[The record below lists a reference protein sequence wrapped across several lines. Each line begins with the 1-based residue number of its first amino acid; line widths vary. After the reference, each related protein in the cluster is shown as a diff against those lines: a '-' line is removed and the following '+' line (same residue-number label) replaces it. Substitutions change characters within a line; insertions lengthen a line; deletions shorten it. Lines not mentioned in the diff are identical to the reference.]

1 MPNPCRQRS
10 FWARIKLSEKII
22 FITHFA
28 VRDLFSQRR
37 FVTLLIL
44 YNCTNLLFFTTTF
57 QVLFKTFK
65 IWLGLIARFNFS
77 RNTQTKIKTHLQRK
91 PIYFHQGFRYLQ
103 HLPALQDAFPP
114 SAIFRP
120 IIISNLL
127 FANSCRSWC
136 CLMYHHSR
144 ICQTHFSK
152 KFKKNSE
159 RCVPSPVSFNFIFQI
174 ILSLKYFTSVPT
186 NYCSK
191 HCKKNKNTQQ
201 DSINTIKNE
210 FIDDKKRGRW

>member
-1 MPNPCRQRS
+1 MPPA
-10 FWARIKLSEKII
+10 FVLSQDQTLRKNI

-103 HLPALQDAFPP
+103 HLSVLQDAFPP
-114 SAIFRP
+114 SAIFSSDCYIELAFRELLSFVMLLNVSSFAYL
-120 IIISNLL
+120 SNT
-127 FANSCRSWC
+127 FFKK
-136 CLMYHHSR
+136 
-144 ICQTHFSK
+144 IQFFSK
-152 KFKKNSE
+152 DF
-159 RCVPSPVSFNFIFQI
+159 CTTCPI
-174 ILSLKYFTSVPT
+174 
-186 NYCSK
+186 
-191 HCKKNKNTQQ
+191 
-201 DSINTIKNE
+201 
-210 FIDDKKRGRW
+210 